1 MDDIAGHFLLGRAP
15 GSLPLDLVFCH
26 KFLLLEQQQKL
37 EKYGITES
45 PWNNMKQR
53 ESRWMNSLFNTLGNQ
68 QTKDDH
74 CSWEEKKMLLWAF
87 AAQEILM
94 TWGRERMSSW
104 KSWRNTRTS
113 WRTALLE
120 GAKYTVTYPTTLRS
134 SHYHTKSPFKMTL
147 RMFTYVYYYNLAQ
160 KSY

>member
-1 MDDIAGHFLLGRAP
+1 MDDIAFSFSAGAANMREVWKHWIA
-15 GSLPLDLVFCH
+15 
-26 KFLLLEQQQKL
+26 
-37 EKYGITES
+37 
-45 PWNNMKQR
+45 MKQH
-53 ESRWMNSLFNTLGNQ
+53 ETTWIKMNEQFIQHPGNQ

-74 CSWEEKKMLLWAF
+74 CSWEDFFLLLFWAF

-134 SHYHTKSPFKMTL
+134 SHYHTKSYEITIQYSL
-147 RMFTYVYYYNLAQ
+147 RIFTYIYYYNLAQ

>member
-1 MDDIAGHFLLGRAP
+1 
-15 GSLPLDLVFCH
+15 
-26 KFLLLEQQQKL
+26 
-37 EKYGITES
+37 
-45 PWNNMKQR
+45 
-53 ESRWMNSLFNTLGNQ
+53 
-68 QTKDDH
+68 
-74 CSWEEKKMLLWAF
+74 
-87 AAQEILM
+87 M

-134 SHYHTKSPFKMTL
+134 SHYHTKSYEITIQYSL
-147 RMFTYVYYYNLAQ
+147 RIFTYIYYYNLAQ